1 MDPATLNSS
10 IKTFLQVKNEERYGI
25 FLKEEKALFFKDVRS
40 LRMFKGSWQGFI
52 GEGQVADIEYQ
63 RNYL

>member
-40 LRMFKGSWQGFI
+40 LRMFKGS
-52 GEGQVADIEYQ
+52 
-63 RNYL
+63 